1 MEPVLPYYSLL
12 IFVLNFYPQAPH
24 GACQSYF
31 SSALKIYLISI
42 LRLRMEPVKMQAFL
56 KNLCEYFYPQAPHG
70 ACPSLIRRIHSRCN
84 FYPQAPHGACLCF
97 SRNNNSRQY
106 FYPQAPHGACQQKTP
121 KICPIVIASFCNITN
136 NMPIKNRFFTT
147 LHILF
152 SSFPVRIS
160 YEFHVHFT
168 FAPENLIQYVNQFLF
183 FLKFHQKLP
192 VQAPQVHV
200 Q

>member
-1 MEPVLPYYSLL
+1 MEPVSPQLYYLMY
-12 IFVLNFYPQAPH
+12 FNYFYPQAPH

-56 KNLCEYFYPQAPHG
+56 KNLCE
-70 ACPSLIRRIHSRCN
+70 
-84 FYPQAPHGACLCF
+84 
-97 SRNNNSRQY
+97 Y

>member
-1 MEPVLPYYSLL
+1 MEPVIVSVHIFINIIRFLSSGSAWSLSL
-12 IFVLNFYPQAPH
+12 SMLAT
-24 GACQSYF
+24 
-31 SSALKIYLISI
+31 SSTA
-42 LRLRMEPVKMQAFL
+42 V
-56 KNLCEYFYPQAPHG
+56 
-70 ACPSLIRRIHSRCN
+70 
-84 FYPQAPHGACLCF
+84 
-97 SRNNNSRQY
+97 Y

>member
-1 MEPVLPYYSLL
+1 
-12 IFVLNFYPQAPH
+12 
-24 GACQSYF
+24 
-31 SSALKIYLISI
+31 
-42 LRLRMEPVKMQAFL
+42 MQAFL

-70 ACPSLIRRIHSRCN
+70 ACRTGFSIRVP
-84 FYPQAPHGACLCF
+84 YG
-97 SRNNNSRQY
+97 Y

>member
-1 MEPVLPYYSLL
+1 METVLLTTFQKSH
-12 IFVLNFYPQAPH
+12 FD
-24 GACQSYF
+24 
-31 SSALKIYLISI
+31 ISI
-42 LRLRMEPVKMQAFL
+42 LRLRMEPV
-56 KNLCEYFYPQAPHG
+56 NVNC
-70 ACPSLIRRIHSRCN
+70 SRM
-84 FYPQAPHGACLCF
+84 LTLMD
-97 SRNNNSRQY
+97 

>member
-1 MEPVLPYYSLL
+1 MEPVFTV
-12 IFVLNFYPQAPH
+12 IRRRFIDCHFYPQAPH
-24 GACQSYF
+24 GACLRNDGDYF
-31 SSALKIYLISI
+31 RMIRFLSSGSAWSLSHLLQVFRNS
-42 LRLRMEPVKMQAFL
+42 
-56 KNLCEYFYPQAPHG
+56 CSDFYPQAPHG
-70 ACPSLIRRIHSRCN
+70 ACPGITGCWGPGHN
-84 FYPQAPHGACLCF
+84 
-97 SRNNNSRQY
+97 

-136 NMPIKNRFFTT
+136 NMHIKNRFFTT

>member
-1 MEPVLPYYSLL
+1 MEPVRPSFGVNISPVLFLSSGSAWSLSIDKTIEFYSQQ
-12 IFVLNFYPQAPH
+12 IFLSSGSAWSLSKQ
-24 GACQSYF
+24 GIF
-31 SSALKIYLISI
+31 SSA
-42 LRLRMEPVKMQAFL
+42 MGF
-56 KNLCEYFYPQAPHG
+56 N
-70 ACPSLIRRIHSRCN
+70 
-84 FYPQAPHGACLCF
+84 
-97 SRNNNSRQY
+97 

-183 FLKFHQKLP
+183 FLKSHQKLP

>member
-1 MEPVLPYYSLL
+1 MEPVVRTSNRYTGDCRFLSSGSAWSLSHGIGIRCLLKEFLSSGSAWSLSLFFQENVLHPYD
-12 IFVLNFYPQAPH
+12 
-24 GACQSYF
+24 
-31 SSALKIYLISI
+31 
-42 LRLRMEPVKMQAFL
+42 
-56 KNLCEYFYPQAPHG
+56 
-70 ACPSLIRRIHSRCN
+70 
-84 FYPQAPHGACLCF
+84 
-97 SRNNNSRQY
+97 

>member
-1 MEPVLPYYSLL
+1 MEPVNDQG
-12 IFVLNFYPQAPH
+12 VLSV
-24 GACQSYF
+24 GAE
-31 SSALKIYLISI
+31 ISI
-42 LRLRMEPVKMQAFL
+42 LRLRMEPVLNMTNINFQIQISIL
-56 KNLCEYFYPQAPHG
+56 RLRMEPVCLYVICIKNL
-70 ACPSLIRRIHSRCN
+70 
-84 FYPQAPHGACLCF
+84 
-97 SRNNNSRQY
+97 NN

>member
-70 ACPSLIRRIHSRCN
+70 ACP
-84 FYPQAPHGACLCF
+84 
-97 SRNNNSRQY
+97 NSRVSFIHFVD

>member
-1 MEPVLPYYSLL
+1 MEPVINVNGITPD
-12 IFVLNFYPQAPH
+12 IV
-24 GACQSYF
+24 
-31 SSALKIYLISI
+31 ISI
-42 LRLRMEPVKMQAFL
+42 LRLRMEPVHLWQVFH
-56 KNLCEYFYPQAPHG
+56 N
-70 ACPSLIRRIHSRCN
+70 N
-84 FYPQAPHGACLCF
+84 CL
-97 SRNNNSRQY
+97 N

>member
-56 KNLCEYFYPQAPHG
+56 KNLCE
-70 ACPSLIRRIHSRCN
+70 
-84 FYPQAPHGACLCF
+84 
-97 SRNNNSRQY
+97 Y